1 MRMRRALMLS
11 MLKCD
16 NPHINFINKH
26 SLLQLAPLAVSI
38 LVCRGLAPLTY
49 MQHWY
54 ILLVKSTS
62 SRSCVRW
69 EGEACI
75 YAGPRLQ
82 AGVCCIR
89 TPIIVRIN
97 KLSRLKQIHRYCLVF
112 PSFPLFCCVPCVQN
126 NEEVRE
132 LFTATFRI
140 VHN

>member
-1 MRMRRALMLS
+1 MVSYNFIHEKHHMHMRRALTLS

-26 SLLQLAPLAVSI
+26 SLLQLAPSAVSI

-62 SRSCVRW
+62 SRRCVQW

-89 TPIIVRIN
+89 IPIIVRIN
-97 KLSRLKQIHRYCLVF
+97 KLSRLKRYIIIAW
-112 PSFPLFCCVPCVQN
+112 SFPLS
-126 NEEVRE
+126 
-132 LFTATFRI
+132 LFSVVYHVSKIMRR
-140 VHN
+140 